1 MFLVATVATMAQPAA
16 GVDSLHAD
24 STHAAPPLNIR
35 DYTPEHPLV
44 YEGSWDLWPYTFL
57 SVDGQPDGYSVDLVR
72 LILDRLHIP
81 YEIHLKPTNEVFND
95 LKEGRSD
102 LMLAL
107 SAGFHDEYGRYGNTS
122 VTLFTQSVATAKGE
136 PVEIHSLYDLASH
149 RVIVNEGSLAHH
161 QMMSRGWGANA
172 IPTKDIKEALLRLS
186 ADEEGAVIWNDLS
199 LKYIQRR
206 YHLDNLV
213 ITPVSMP
220 HGEYKFMS
228 NNPKLLASMD
238 SMYAVLNS
246 ADLITPI
253 QNKWFYPER
262 TRQPMPMWVWVAVG
276 VAAALV
282 LVIIAYMLS
291 YRLKAV
297 SIMRQNERMNSR
309 LALILETCQVHIW
322 TYDVAKKL
330 FTWHN
335 DNGLPAYTYS
345 PDEFSKRYSPA
356 DYRRLRNTIF
366 RLSALPKPD
375 GGDEEEVAMRIRARD
390 VEQGTDELRDYAIVL
405 SVLSRGK
412 DGQPA
417 VIIGTKRDVTQAAAD
432 NVAPD
437 ADIEELLNL
446 CRTITRRM
454 NGSMNVNTEEG
465 VGTSIHISIPS
476 LKATALGLLCL
487 LSAALVPQQLA
498 AQSWKERFTD
508 ERPLVIAGDWD
519 KPPYEF
525 LNRDGVPSG
534 TNVEMMTAVFNAMGI
549 PFRYELK
556 DWTIAL
562 KMFERGDA
570 DIILAN
576 GNRYRGKG
584 DYVISQNIV
593 SYNRICAATLAD
605 SAVTVTCDD
614 LFAHNIVLKSGDYT
628 ATFLCD
634 IDSTFATNME
644 FQSPKV
650 ALLGVK
656 EGLYKYFVWDEVP
669 LRWKMHEL
677 QLDGMVLNEVKVPVN
692 DIFIIGHD
700 RQLMNDID
708 DHYSRLKQSGVI
720 QDIHDRWVHP
730 ERVTTTSVYTVLLII
745 GAILLLALLFCLLV
759 LMAKRR
765 VKAMTR
771 ASTELNNMMYKALHM
786 GNFDVVIYDVKHDL
800 VTNHYGHLL
809 PDRGV
814 TLSQFASHI
823 HPSERDEFMRR
834 VERLLSGRDKKFM
847 FDKRWQSFDDASVWL
862 QLSGHAIVELDKD
875 GRPAYV
881 INAVHDITPATAIT
895 AAQDGQ
901 RPGPQPAAAENQ
913 TT

>member
-57 SVDGQPDGYSVDLVR
+57 SVDGQPDGYSVELVR

-102 LMLAL
+102 LMLGL
-107 SAGFHDEYGRYGNTS
+107 SAGFHDEYGHYGNTS
-122 VTLFTQSVATAKGE
+122 VTLFTQSVATAKGK

-172 IPTKDIKEALLRLS
+172 IPTQDIKESLLHLS
-186 ADEEGAVIWNDLS
+186 ATGEGAVIWNDLS

-246 ADLITPI
+246 AELITPI

-262 TRQPMPMWVWVAVG
+262 THKPVPLWVWVAVG
-276 VAAALV
+276 AAAILV
-282 LVIIAYMLS
+282 LIIITYMLF
-291 YRLKAV
+291 YRLKAL
-297 SIMRQNERMNSR
+297 SIMRQNERMNRR

-322 TYDVAKKL
+322 TYDVEKKL

-356 DYRRLRNTIF
+356 DYRRLRDTIF

-375 GGDEEEVAMRIRARD
+375 GGDEEEVTLRIRARD
-390 VEQGTDELRDYAIVL
+390 VEQGSDELRDYVIVL
-405 SVLSRGK
+405 SVLTRGK
-412 DGQPA
+412 DGKPT

-432 NVAPD
+432 NVVPN
-437 ADIEELLNL
+437 ADVEELLKL

-476 LKATALGLLCL
+476 LKETALGLLCL
-487 LSAALVPQQLA
+487 LAATLPQKA
-498 AQSWKERFTD
+498 NAQSWKERFTA
-508 ERPLVIAGDWD
+508 ERPLIIAGDWD

-534 TNVEMMTAVFNAMGI
+534 SNVETMTAVFKAMDI

-576 GNRYRGKG
+576 ANRYRGKDG
-584 DYVISQNIV
+584 FAISQNII
-593 SYNRICAATLAD
+593 SYDRICAASLGD
-605 SAVTVTCDD
+605 SATTVNCEEI
-614 LFAHNIVLKSGDYT
+614 LEQGIVLKSGDFT
-628 ATFLCD
+628 ASFLCD
-634 IDSTFATNME
+634 IDSAFATKME

-669 LRWKMHEL
+669 LKWKMHEL
-677 QLDGMVLNEVKVPVN
+677 QLDGMVLNDVTVPVS
-692 DIFIIGHD
+692 DIYIIGHD

-708 DHYSRLKQSGVI
+708 DQYSRLKQSGVI
-720 QDIHDRWVHP
+720 QDINDRWVHP
-730 ERVTTTSVYTVLLII
+730 ERAAGTSANTALLII
-745 GAILLLALLFCLLV
+745 GAILLLALLFYLIG

-823 HPSERDEFMRR
+823 HPSERDAFMRK
-834 VERLLSGRDKKFM
+834 VERLLSGRDKKFVL
-847 FDKRWQSFDDASVWL
+847 DKRWQSFDDASVWL
-862 QLSGHAIVELDKD
+862 QLNGHAIAELDKE
-875 GRPAYV
+875 GRPAFV
-881 INAVHDITPATAIT
+881 INVVHDVTPATVVP
-895 AAQDGQ
+895 AAQGSDG
-901 RPGPQPAAAENQ
+901 PDPQPAAAENL